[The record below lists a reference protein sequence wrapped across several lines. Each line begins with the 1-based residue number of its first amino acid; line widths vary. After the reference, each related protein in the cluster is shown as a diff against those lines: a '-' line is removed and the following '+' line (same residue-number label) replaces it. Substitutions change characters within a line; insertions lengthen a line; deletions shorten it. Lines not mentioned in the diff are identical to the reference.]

1 MNVTNLQQCSPIARR
16 RRTCRGEPP
25 FRASGIPDESV
36 PRHYHFSIF
45 EFSVF
50 EYGDSVCLKPGCL
63 ESGVRSLWRP
73 ISSIVAFAV
82 QMGLFIWA
90 C

>member
-1 MNVTNLQQCSPIARR
+1 MNVTNLQQCSPIAAGGLAAANPV
-16 RRTCRGEPP
+16 C
-25 FRASGIPDESV
+25 GIRDESV

-45 EFSVF
+45 DFSVV

-82 QMGLFIWA
+82 QMGLFIGLR
-90 C
+90 

>member
-1 MNVTNLQQCSPIARR
+1 MQPYSPTPADLP
-16 RRTCRGEPP
+16 RRTPV
-25 FRASGIPDESV
+25 RACGIADESV
-36 PRHYHFSIF
+36 PRHHH
-45 EFSVF
+45 FSVF
-50 EYGDSVCLKPGCL
+50 DFSVVEYGDSVCLKPGCP

>member
-1 MNVTNLQQCSPIARR
+1 MQPYSPTPADLP
-16 RRTCRGEPP
+16 RRTPV
-25 FRASGIPDESV
+25 RACGISDVSA

-50 EYGDSVCLKPGCL
+50 EYGDSVCLKLGCL
-63 ESGVRSLWRP
+63 ESGVRSLWLP

-82 QMGLFIWA
+82 QMGLFILA